1 MPRLQA
7 VAECCPLES
16 QALVGL
22 GLLQLPY
29 IAIQHAVAHESQC
42 YGHAVAVFF
51 LIPVFQVY
59 YGVAHGNL
67 PAFEELSVA
76 DNVVEGHH
84 VAHRSA
90 YLHGYIAVARQN
102 VRRGISPNR
111 RTVSRAFVVKREER
125 EIVAQSAC

>member
-1 MPRLQA
+1 MQA
-7 VAECCPLES
+7 VAEGIPLEA
-16 QALVGL
+16 QAFVGF

-90 YLHGYIAVARQN
+90 YLHGYIAVAREH
-102 VRRGISPNR
+102 VRCGIRPNL
-111 RTVSRAFVVKREER
+111 RAVGGTLVVKCEKH
-125 EIVAQSAC
+125 EIEAQGAC